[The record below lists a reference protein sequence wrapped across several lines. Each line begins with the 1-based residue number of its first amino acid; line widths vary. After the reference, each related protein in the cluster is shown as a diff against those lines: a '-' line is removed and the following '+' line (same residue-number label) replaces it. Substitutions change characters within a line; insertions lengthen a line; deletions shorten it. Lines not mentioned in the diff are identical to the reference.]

1 MTAASD
7 DVLAGLPR
15 PLGDAA
21 AVSSTGQR
29 HSAAAQEVG
38 GQART
43 LMGSMHAITTSL
55 WSGQAASS
63 AMGYALV
70 LASVCAKIADTAD
83 ETGTA
88 LRTYGTALAD
98 AQAQWDHAARLA
110 EQAVADETAYRTRA
124 DHQAQDLVTQA
135 AAHHESGVG
144 AGHIADE
151 LRTDASSY
159 QSPLRTQAVA
169 IATQAI
175 QAVRR
180 AGQTATA
187 QVQQATN
194 IVAPPPPPTP
204 KPHHTPWYDSV
215 LHQVAG
221 FGEGL
226 YRGVLDPTKLLI
238 GLVNPFGD
246 QLKHWE
252 QLGSGLA
259 TAFEHPGQFGKALID
274 WKDISTGQYGRWLGE
289 LAPSVAAAF
298 ATGGAAAAVK
308 GVDGV
313 TALERVG
320 LTAADVDGL
329 STADATSVMMRG
341 AKPVPGMIAKDGAPV
356 LGKDLSFTGGPE
368 AALAKYR
375 GAFTSEPV
383 REDNPLAA
391 EPYFNAHDVN
401 QSLLD
406 HQRSLFWGSP
416 IKDGLRASSEAQYR
430 ANLAVAK
437 EFQPTLNEAT
447 IVMRPAGPAGTYFHG
462 SAAEQLSRGS
472 DLLGGGQQSL
482 NPLVTSDKVIWS
494 GPLPWEKVTDLGYA
508 MHGAGQFAGAGGATR
523 SLQTLL
529 TPPGTP

>member
-1 MTAASD
+1 MSAASD

-151 LRTDASSY
+151 LRMDASSY
-159 QSPLRTQAVA
+159 QSPLRTHAVA

-175 QAVRR
+175 QAARR

-187 QVQQATN
+187 QVQQATD
-194 IVAPPPPPTP
+194 IVAPPPPPKP

-226 YRGVLDPTKLLI
+226 YHGVLDPTKLLI

-274 WKDISTGQYGRWLGE
+274 WKDLSSGQYGRWLGE

-320 LTAADVDGL
+320 LTAAEAGTDSGDVAQTLFRADSRGPEEIFSKGFQPKGDNLDLWEHVTQNPPDSGFVSTTKSL
-329 STADATSVMMRG
+329 SSAQDFAHEQGSDFIYPLRSAGIDVNHSLG
-341 AKPVPGMIAKDGAPV
+341 ASSPFPWENEVAVPGPVPAGSIEGV
-356 LGKDLSFTGGPE
+356 WGPE
-368 AALAKYR
+368 GWL
-375 GAFTSEPV
+375 G
-383 REDNPLAA
+383 NP
-391 EPYFNAHDVN
+391 
-401 QSLLD
+401 
-406 HQRSLFWGSP
+406 G
-416 IKDGLRASSEAQYR
+416 
-430 ANLAVAK
+430 
-437 EFQPTLNEAT
+437 FQP
-447 IVMRPAGPAGTYFHG
+447 
-462 SAAEQLSRGS
+462 
-472 DLLGGGQQSL
+472 
-482 NPLVTSDKVIWS
+482 
-494 GPLPWEKVTDLGYA
+494 
-508 MHGAGQFAGAGGATR
+508 
-523 SLQTLL
+523 
-529 TPPGTP
+529 